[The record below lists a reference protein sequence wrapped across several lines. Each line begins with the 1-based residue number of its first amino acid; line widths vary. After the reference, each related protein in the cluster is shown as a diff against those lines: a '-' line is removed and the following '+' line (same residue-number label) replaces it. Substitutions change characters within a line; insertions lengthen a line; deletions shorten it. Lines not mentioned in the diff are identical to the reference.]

1 MAKKEK
7 IITSESVLREQP
19 APNAAVEKS
28 WQDAFNA
35 FADSEKVDILVPD
48 VYRAAFGDPLH
59 FSVNG
64 ISIMIPIGQK
74 IKVPKPFA
82 EHAERM
88 MRGAVLSKN
97 QKRPTPEDL
106 YGKK

>member
-1 MAKKEK
+1 MAKQKQV
-7 IITSESVLREQP
+7 ITNESILREQA
-19 APNAAVEKS
+19 APSALIEKS

-82 EHAERM
+82 EHAERLM
-88 MRGAVLSKN
+88 KGAVLSKN

>member
-1 MAKKEK
+1 MAKQT
-7 IITSESVLREQP
+7 IITDTNVLREQP
-19 APNAAVEKS
+19 APNATIEAS
-28 WQDAFNA
+28 WKKAFEV
-35 FADSEKVDILVPD
+35 FANEEKVEILVPE

-64 ISIMIPIGQK
+64 VSIMIPIGQK

-82 EHAERM
+82 EHAQRM
-88 MRGAVLSKN
+88 MKGAVLSKN

-106 YGKK
+106 YGE